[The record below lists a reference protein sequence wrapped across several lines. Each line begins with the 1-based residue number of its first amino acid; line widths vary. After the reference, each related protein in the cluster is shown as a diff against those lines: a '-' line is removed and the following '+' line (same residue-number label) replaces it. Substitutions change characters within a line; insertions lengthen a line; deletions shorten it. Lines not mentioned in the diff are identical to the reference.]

1 MKKFIIRMTLF
12 LLFSLVAPCIY
23 LIVRFNLFKADNRL
37 KIGIAEIIVIG
48 IFLSVLVVLIKYYL
62 DGLKTKYS
70 MVKQILQGVIKLIL
84 PLCLFLA
91 IIIFLQN
98 NVDII
103 KQALYVII
111 PCEFIAIIVN
121 PLPKWCFD
129 NNVEGMGE
137 IFDKIVRKKE

>member
-23 LIVRFNLFKADNRL
+23 LIVRFNLFQADNRL

-98 NVDII
+98 NIDII

-111 PCEFIAIIVN
+111 PCEFVAIIVN